1 MTIKMLIDARHS
13 EETRVVVQNGKR
25 VEDFEFESA
34 ERAQLKG
41 NIYLAK
47 VTRVEPSL
55 QAAFVDYGG
64 NRHGFLPF
72 SEIHPDY
79 YQIPTEDREA
89 LLAQQRDEYTD
100 DEDDGDEATAEAPQD
115 TSEDADGDAEA
126 DVDSDEDDDA
136 AETADTAG
144 KKAAEEEAE
153 VEEAQ
158 EKIRS
163 KRRNMRKRYK
173 IQEVIKKR
181 QILLVQIVKEERG
194 NKGAAATTYLS
205 LAGRYCVLMPNS
217 THGGGISRKI
227 SNGTDRKRLRSVMDS
242 LDLPDTMGCIIRTA
256 GMKRTKTEIKR
267 DFDYL
272 TRLWEGIREATLS
285 SIAPTLIHEEGNLI
299 KRSIRDLYTREI
311 EEVLVDGEEGYK
323 TAKSFMKMLMPSHAR
338 RVLHYKEPAPLFQ
351 ASQVDAQLQSIMS
364 PVVQLRSGGY
374 LVINPTEALV
384 SIDVNSGKSTK
395 EHNIEETALRTNLE
409 AAEELARQLRLRDMA
424 GLIVIDFIDM
434 EDRGNNR
441 AVERRMKDS
450 LKDDRAR
457 VQVGRISQFGLL
469 EMSRQR
475 LRPGMLE
482 ATTMTCPHCHGTG
495 IVRNVQSASL
505 QALRAIEAEVT
516 AAAGGRL
523 RITLP
528 PDVGLYLLNEK
539 RELLIDLET
548 RNDLRVEVLGD
559 RKLGT
564 DEYGLERIEYTE
576 DGEER
581 VFKAEPATVDASAF
595 ADDKGD
601 DGRGKRKRRRRGR
614 GRNKSDQYDGDSDA
628 NTASEQPADPE
639 DSAQSDSEEGNGAGR
654 KRKRR
659 GRRGGRKN
667 KEAGAAPETNTE
679 EQNGDKPGTADT
691 AETDAVAEKTAD
703 TAAVQEDAA
712 DTAKPP
718 KRRRVRRKAKAKD
731 SDADAP
737 KAEDT
742 PDEAPT
748 SQEAEAQ
755 SEAKPTPEA
764 EPEPLEAKSV
774 ATKSPEEA
782 TEETAT
788 PEPVTP
794 EDVKAKR
801 PARKS
806 FWQRAF
812 DRE

>member
-1 MTIKMLIDARHS
+1 MTMKMLIDARHR
-13 EETRVVVQNGKR
+13 EETRVVVQKGKR
-25 VEDFEFESA
+25 LEDFEFESA
-34 ERAQLKG
+34 TRRQLKG

-79 YQIPTEDREA
+79 YQIPAADKEA
-89 LLAQQRDEYTD
+89 LLAQQRAEFADD
-100 DEDDGDEATAEAPQD
+100 QADEDEAEADEGALNAKAEDNTADAEDEAEV
-115 TSEDADGDAEA
+115 EEDAEA
-126 DVDSDEDDDA
+126 VADA
-136 AETADTAG
+136 EGDGEPEAEASSEA
-144 KKAAEEEAE
+144 AE

-163 KRRNMRKRYK
+163 KRRTMRKRYK

-227 SNGTDRKRLRSVMDS
+227 SSGTDRKRLRSVMDS
-242 LDLPDTMGCIIRTA
+242 LNLPDTMGCIIRTA

-272 TRLWEGIREATLS
+272 TRLWEGIREATLK

-299 KRSIRDLYTREI
+299 KRAIRDLYTRDI
-311 EEVLVDGEEGYK
+311 EEVIVDGEEGYK
-323 TAKSFMKMLMPSHAR
+323 VAKSFMKMLMPSHAR
-338 RVLHYKEPAPLFQ
+338 RVLQYKDPAPLFQ
-351 ASQVDAQLQSIMS
+351 ANDVDAQLQSIMS
-364 PVVQLRSGGY
+364 PTVQMRSGGY

-395 EHNIEETALRTNLE
+395 EHNIEETAVRTNLE
-409 AAEELARQLRLRDMA
+409 AADEVARQLRLRDMA
-424 GLIVIDFIDM
+424 GLVVIDFIDM

-441 AVERRMKDS
+441 AVERRMKDA

-457 VQVGRISQFGLL
+457 VQVGRISQFGLM

-482 ATTMTCPHCHGTG
+482 ATTMECPMCHGTG
-495 IVRNVQSASL
+495 IVRNVPSASL
-505 QALRAIEAEVT
+505 QALRAIEADVMN
-516 AAAGGRL
+516 AAGGRL

-548 RNDLRVEVLGD
+548 RNDVRVEVLGD
-559 RKLGT
+559 RTLAT
-564 DEYGLERIEYTE
+564 DDYRLERIEYTD
-576 DGEER
+576 DGDEKVTKVEAK
-581 VFKAEPATVDASAF
+581 VVEASAF
-595 ADDKGD
+595 ADDSE

-614 GRNKSDQYDGDSDA
+614 GRGKSDQDTAEAKSSDA
-628 NTASEQPADPE
+628 ADDASDVDAKSE
-639 DSAQSDSEEGNGAGR
+639 SDDEEKSSGR

-659 GRRGGRKN
+659 GRRGGRKS
-667 KEAGAAPETNTE
+667 KEAAAETATE
-679 EQNGDKPGTADT
+679 ETVS
-691 AETDAVAEKTAD
+691 EDAVE
-703 TAAVQEDAA
+703 AA
-712 DTAKPP
+712 DETKADAEPTDTPP
-718 KRRRVRRKAKAKD
+718 KRRRVRRKTKAADKEA
-731 SDADAP
+731 ADAQVQSETVAEETTIEVP
-737 KAEDT
+737 DAPASNGEAQKADSVPIEEAAPETAED
-742 PDEAPT
+742 
-748 SQEAEAQ
+748 
-755 SEAKPTPEA
+755 A
-764 EPEPLEAKSV
+764 EPA
-774 ATKSPEEA
+774 A
-782 TEETAT
+782 
-788 PEPVTP
+788 PEPVNPDSVQT
-794 EDVKAKR
+794 KK

-806 FWQRAF
+806 FWQRAL
-812 DRE
+812 

>member
-1 MTIKMLIDARHS
+1 MTIKMLIDARHT
-13 EETRVVVQNGKR
+13 EETRVVVQRGKR
-25 VEDFEFESA
+25 VDEFEFESA

-89 LLAQQRDEYTD
+89 LLAQQRDDYAD
-100 DEDDGDEATAEAPQD
+100 DDDDGDQSDADKAPDAVADAEEPTGDDTEAADAVAD
-115 TSEDADGDAEA
+115 EDADAEG
-126 DVDSDEDDDA
+126 V
-136 AETADTAG
+136 AETAQTAG
-144 KKAAEEEAE
+144 EQAAAEEAE

-163 KRRNMRKRYK
+163 RRRNMRRRYK

-194 NKGAAATTYLS
+194 NKGAAVTTYLS

-227 SNGTDRKRLRSVMDS
+227 SSGADRKRLRSVMDS

-299 KRSIRDLYTREI
+299 KRAIRDLYTREI
-311 EEVLVDGEEGYK
+311 DEVMVDGEEGYK

-338 RVLHYKEPAPLFQ
+338 KVILYKEPAPLFQ
-351 ASQVDAQLQSIMS
+351 ASDVDAQLQSIMS

-395 EHNIEETALRTNLE
+395 DHNIEETAVRTNLE

-441 AVERRMKDS
+441 AVERRMKDA

-457 VQVGRISQFGLL
+457 VQVGRISQFGLM

-482 ATTMTCPHCHGTG
+482 ATTMECPHCHGTG
-495 IVRNVQSASL
+495 IVRNIPSASL
-505 QALRAIEAEVT
+505 QALRAIEAEVVN
-516 AAAGGRL
+516 AAGGRL
-523 RITLP
+523 RISLP

-539 RELLIDLET
+539 RELLIDLEN

-559 RKLGT
+559 RSLAT
-564 DEYGLERIEYTE
+564 DDYVLERVEYTE
-576 DGEER
+576 SGDEK
-581 VFKAEPATVDASAF
+581 VFKAEPKSVDASAF
-595 ADDKGD
+595 ADESE
-601 DGRGKRKRRRRGR
+601 DGKGKRKRRRRGR
-614 GRNKSDQYDGDSDA
+614 GRGKSDTADVDAKAPEDQSSDA
-628 NTASEQPADPE
+628 QET
-639 DSAQSDSEEGNGAGR
+639 AQSEEDDAGTSGR

-667 KEAGAAPETNTE
+667 KDAAAA
-679 EQNGDKPGTADT
+679 Q
-691 AETDAVAEKTAD
+691 AETETVETPDGKPSQEPEAQ
-703 TAAVQEDAA
+703 TAASEATSTSDAE
-712 DTAKPP
+712 AKSGEAEEARP
-718 KRRRVRRKAKAKD
+718 KRRRVRRKSKAAETNGAAQTD
-731 SDADAP
+731 GEATTGSPQTDTANTAD
-737 KAEDT
+737 DI
-742 PDEAPT
+742 
-748 SQEAEAQ
+748 
-755 SEAKPTPEA
+755 
-764 EPEPLEAKSV
+764 PEPPAPDLSAAANGSEEGVSEEV
-774 ATKSPEEA
+774 AL
-782 TEETAT
+782 
-788 PEPVTP
+788 PEPVSP
-794 EDVKAKR
+794 EKVEAKK

-812 DRE
+812 DRD